1 LKEHQS
7 KDSHPLVNLSSGWDS
22 DQESHSLF
30 YELREG
36 KAWFSE
42 EMRREHRRL
51 KTSLW
56 RYVRRSRFFVA
67 LTAPLIYACIVPFLL
82 LDLFVTVYQA
92 FSFPIYGIPKASPG
106 DYIIFDRHKLCYLN
120 ALEKL
125 NCEYCAYANG
135 LMAYVVEVA
144 ARTEQHWCPIKH
156 AHRIRSPH
164 SRYSHF
170 LPYGDA
176 SAYRA
181 QIEEV
186 RQDFKD
192 LKRSRR

>member
-1 LKEHQS
+1 V
-7 KDSHPLVNLSSGWDS
+7 KDRRRNDS
-22 DQESHSLF
+22 DRRLVHLSPGAESDQDTSSPF

-36 KAWFSE
+36 VVWFSE
-42 EMRREHRRL
+42 EMRREQRRL

-56 RYVRRSRFFVA
+56 RYVRHSRFFVG
-67 LTAPLIYACIVPFLL
+67 LTAPLIYACIIPFLL

-92 FSFPIYGIPKASPG
+92 FSFPIYGIPKVARG
-106 DYIIFDRHKLCYLN
+106 DYLMFDRGKLCYLN
-120 ALEKL
+120 ALERL

-156 AHRIRSPH
+156 AHRVRSPH

-176 SAYRA
+176 VAYRERIDA
-181 QIEEV
+181 V
-186 RQDFKD
+186 RTNFRD
-192 LKRSRR
+192 LRK